1 MEIKEDDVERNE
13 MDETADGKTP
23 TKSINLPWPI
33 IYIAT
38 DPQMGIPRA
47 CFENGQSSV
56 RNENQKQLHHNHHHH
71 IHLRTSIPPHVIPD
85 SRFGRAKSS
94 DGTGPDN

>member
-13 MDETADGKTP
+13 MDGTADGKTP

-38 DPQMGIPRA
+38 DPQMGIPP
-47 CFENGQSSV
+47 CFKNGQSSV

-71 IHLRTSIPPHVIPD
+71 IHLRTSIPQMPI
-85 SRFGRAKSS
+85 FGRANSS
-94 DGTGPDN
+94 DGTDPDN